1 VRVHPAYPTAE
12 ARVRALNR
20 FYDATRRGT
29 DVDDDRGREPFVILF
44 VRLHASELHGECHGG
59 ASARHMASCPKTNA
73 FKAAIRAQQHHKT
86 HEQALVVHATDS
98 TLETRANL
106 GTLEISYE
114 QADAQARA
122 QVDSPAGAQVRRV
135 AEFANET
142 NLLAALDAANLK
154 WTRISNQIS
163 NRLSNER
170 MTRRT
175 EDMISVAHNR
185 GEIALAVGSDCL
197 SLAYAVDPLVGVP
210 PPAMW
215 GEVVNASDRELLRVL
230 SVGGEE
236 RQLRAHCERSAHREI
251 ARHARVKGGKG

>member
-1 VRVHPAYPTAE
+1 
-12 ARVRALNR
+12 
-20 FYDATRRGT
+20 
-29 DVDDDRGREPFVILF
+29 
-44 VRLHASELHGECHGG
+44 
-59 ASARHMASCPKTNA
+59 MASCPKTNA

-210 PPAMW
+210 PPATW